1 MTGVISSESNNTT
14 SYIFRLAAFLMLVGS
29 GMVLLLL
36 ADFDLG
42 NLLQN
47 VQQTNPLNFLIF
59 MVLLPLIGFPI
70 SAFYL
75 FAGSAYPWWQATL
88 LCSLSLAINIS
99 VAYPIAKHLLKA
111 PISHF
116 LNRYRKQL
124 PELTEQNQFRVT
136 FLVRSIPGIP
146 YFMQNYMLPLV
157 GVRFPHYFIISWSI
171 QSVFAAGMSALP
183 HLVRQSGWIPA
194 GIVLS
199 LIALLVIFRKV
210 YIRDKM
216 PDA

>member
-1 MTGVISSESNNTT
+1 MAGFISREPPNTT
-14 SYIFRLAAFLMLVGS
+14 SQVFRLAAFLMLLAS
-29 GMVLLLL
+29 GMALLLL

-47 VQQTNPLNFLIF
+47 VQQTNPVNFLVF

-99 VAYPIAKHLLKA
+99 VAYPLAKYLLKA
-111 PISHF
+111 PITHF
-116 LNRYRKQL
+116 LNRYRRQL

-157 GVRFPHYFIISWSI
+157 GVRFPHYFTISWSI
-171 QSVFAAGMSALP
+171 QTVFAAGMSALP
-183 HLVRQSGWIPA
+183 QLVKQSGWVPA
-194 GIVLS
+194 GIVFS
-199 LIALLVIFRKV
+199 LIALLLIFRKV
-210 YIRDKM
+210 YIHDKM